1 MRIATT
7 LILCFGGIAAVAP
20 LYVASEGV
28 VCHNGGAQTLFKP
41 GVVFKKQTSQ
51 YQSNGDL
58 GVCSSVGAP
67 KITGG
72 TFSMV
77 GKGTGNCPS
86 PFAVGYGKVM
96 ITWNTGETS
105 VDSQA
110 SFRAE
115 AFTASIEGQ
124 IGEGKFMGCTL
135 RMNGRSTTSVIEM
148 GAQCVTSGLTTY
160 AWVFDAVTIECD

>member
-77 GKGTGNCPS
+77 GK
-86 PFAVGYGKVM
+86 GYGKVM